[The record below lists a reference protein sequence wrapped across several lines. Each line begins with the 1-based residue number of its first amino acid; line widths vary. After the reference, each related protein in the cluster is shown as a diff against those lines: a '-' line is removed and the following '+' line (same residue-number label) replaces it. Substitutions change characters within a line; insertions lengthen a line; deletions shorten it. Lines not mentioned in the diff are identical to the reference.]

1 MKNKEFLR
9 KEMNTEKL
17 FSEDT
22 SRETVIVNDQ
32 FLLLILLNF
41 LDDLKFQ
48 NLSKAFEVQL
58 DLSTLHISL
67 SNSS

>member
-1 MKNKEFLR
+1 MNNKEFLR
-9 KEMNTEKL
+9 KEMNIEKL
-17 FSEDT
+17 SSEDT

-48 NLSKAFEVQL
+48 NLSKAFVVQL